1 MLNALRAL
9 LSHWRRHPLGLLTLL
24 VGLAAATALGSGV
37 RALNAEARASYARAA
52 ALVGGEDIARIT
64 AADGGRFPLAD
75 FLALR
80 RAGWKVSPM
89 LEGDL
94 RRPEGTVRLLGIEP
108 LTLPP
113 AATTLDRVLSA
124 GSGPESGS
132 AAERLTAFIRPPHL
146 ALAAPETAAWLAG
159 VEGLPPVEAAPGLPP
174 DTLVTDIGA
183 AEALLGPGATGRVS
197 RLVLDAAEAPAA
209 LPPELA
215 GRLVLSRPVPGGASD
230 LDRLTASFHL
240 NLTAFGFLSFVV
252 GLFIVHAA
260 TGLAFEQRRPILR
273 TLRACGVS
281 LRQLTAAL
289 LAETLLVAAVAGLIG
304 TALGYLTAAAL
315 LPDVAASLRGLYGA
329 SVPGQLTLGPTWWLS
344 GLGVS
349 LAGALAGTGTSLLR
363 AARLPVLAPAAPQA
377 WLEAE
382 GRGQR
387 RQRRL
392 ALAIGATGLLALG
405 LGHGL
410 AAGFA
415 VMGALLTGAA
425 LLLPSLLAA
434 GLRLGQR
441 RARDPALAW
450 AWADARMQ
458 LPGLSLALMALLLAL
473 ATNIGVGTMVESFR
487 ATFLT
492 YLDRR
497 LASEL
502 YVTLPD
508 ASRAAEITAWLEHR
522 PDVAAV
528 LPIVRAATR
537 TADGW
542 PVEVYGYRD
551 HATYRENWP
560 LITTLPGAWDAAAR
574 GDGVLVSEQFARRL
588 GLAPGDAL
596 TLPTP
601 GGPFATRVLG
611 VYADYGNPE
620 GQVMLPLAAL
630 AAHWPAAETRSLA
643 LRADPGAV
651 PALAADIRAAFA
663 LPGDAVID
671 QRALKATSRQ
681 VFEETFAIT
690 VALNA
695 LTLGVAGVALFTSQL
710 ALAEARLAQV
720 APVWALGLTRRR
732 LAVLELGKTLALA
745 ALTAAAALPLGLAV
759 AWVLTAI
766 VNVRAFGWRLP
777 VLLLPGQW
785 AMLLALA
792 LGTAALAAA
801 WPAWALRRASPATL
815 LRRFSNER

>member
-52 ALVGGEDIARIT
+52 ALVGGENLARIT

-75 FLALR
+75 HLALR

-94 RRPEGTVRLLGIEP
+94 RRPEGTLRLLGIEP
-108 LTLPP
+108 LTLPA
-113 AATTLDRVLSA
+113 AATTLDGLL
-124 GSGPESGS
+124 GSGSGS
-132 AAERLTAFIRPPHL
+132 TADRLVAVLQPPHL
-146 ALAAPETAAWLAG
+146 AWSAPETAARLAG
-159 VEGLPPVEAAPGLPP
+159 AAGLPLLEAAPGLPP
-174 DTLVTDIGA
+174 DTLVTDIGV
-183 AEALLGPGATGRVS
+183 AEALLGPAAAGRVS
-197 RLVLDAAEAPAA
+197 RLVLDAAGAPAA

-215 GRLVLSRPVPGGASD
+215 GRLVLTRPAPGGASD

-240 NLTAFGFLSFVV
+240 NLSAFGFLSFVV

-289 LAETLLVAAVAGLIG
+289 LAETLLVAAVAGLVG

-329 SVPGQLTLGPTWWLS
+329 SVPGQLTLGPGWWLS

-377 WLEAE
+377 WLAAE
-382 GRGQR
+382 DRGRR

-392 ALAIGATGLLALG
+392 ALTIGAAGLLALG
-405 LGHGL
+405 FGHGL

-434 GLRLGQR
+434 GLRLG
-441 RARDPALAW
+441 ARHARGPVLHW

-497 LASEL
+497 LASDL

-508 ASRAAEITAWLEHR
+508 AARAAEITRWLERR

-551 HATYRENWP
+551 HATYRDAWP
-560 LITTLPGAWDAAAR
+560 LIAALPDPWGRAAR
-574 GDGVLVSEQFARRL
+574 GEGLLVSEQLARRL

-596 TLPTP
+596 TLPAP
-601 GGPFATRVLG
+601 GGPFSTRVAAI
-611 VYADYGNPE
+611 YADYGNPE

-630 AAHWPAAETRSLA
+630 AARWPEAETRSLA

-671 QRALKATSRQ
+671 QRALKATSRR

-690 VALNA
+690 IALNT
-695 LTLGVAGVALFTSQL
+695 LTLGVAGIALLTSQL

-732 LAVLELGKTLALA
+732 LATLELGKTLALA
-745 ALTAAAALPLGLAV
+745 GLTAAAALPLGLAV

-792 LGTAALAAA
+792 LGTAVLAAA
-801 WPAWALRRASPATL
+801 WPAWKLRRASPAAL

>member
-1 MLNALRAL
+1 MFEALHAL

-52 ALVGGEDIARIT
+52 ALVGGEALARIE
-64 AADGGRFPLAD
+64 AADGGMFPLAD
-75 FLALR
+75 YVALR

-94 RRPEGTVRLLGIEP
+94 RRAEGTLRLLGIEP

-113 AATTLDRVLSA
+113 AATALGDALEAGAS
-124 GSGPESGS
+124 GSG
-132 AAERLTAFIRPPHL
+132 ADRFLAFIRPPHL
-146 ALAAPETAAWLAG
+146 ALAAPETAARLAG
-159 VEGLPPVEAAPGLPP
+159 AAGLPPVDAAPGLPP

-183 AEALLGPGATGRVS
+183 AEALLGPSARGRVS
-197 RLVLDAAEAPAA
+197 HLILDTTETPAA
-209 LPPELA
+209 LPPEFA
-215 GRLVLSRPVPGGASD
+215 GRLVLSRPDQGRASD
-230 LDRLTASFHL
+230 LDQMTASFHL
-240 NLTAFGFLSFVV
+240 NLSAFGFLSFIV

-260 TGLAFEQRRPILR
+260 TGLAFEQRRPTLR

-289 LAETLLVAAVAGLIG
+289 LVETLLLAALAGLAG

-329 SVPGQLTLGPTWWLS
+329 SVPGQLTLGPSWWLS
-344 GLGVS
+344 GLGIS
-349 LAGALAGTGTSLLR
+349 LAGALAGTGASLLR

-377 WLEAE
+377 WLTAE
-382 GRGQR
+382 GRGQW
-387 RQRRL
+387 RQRL
-392 ALAIGATGLLALG
+392 IALAICAAGLLALG

-410 AAGFA
+410 GAGFA
-415 VMGALLTGAA
+415 VMGALLTAAA

-434 GLRLGQR
+434 LLRLG
-441 RARDPALAW
+441 ARHARSPVLEW

-508 ASRAAEITAWLEHR
+508 ANRTEAAIRWLEHR
-522 PDVAAV
+522 PDVAAI
-528 LPIVRAATR
+528 LPIARAATR

-551 HATYRENWP
+551 HATYRDAWP
-560 LITTLPGAWDAAAR
+560 LIAALPDPWGRAAR
-574 GDGVLVSEQFARRL
+574 GEGIPVSEQLARRL

-601 GGPFATRVLG
+601 KGPWTTRAVAI
-611 VYADYGNPE
+611 YADYGNPR
-620 GQVMLPLAAL
+620 GQVMLPLEVMAT
-630 AAHWPAAETRSLA
+630 HWPEAGIRSIA
-643 LRADPGAV
+643 LRADPAAV
-651 PALAADIRAAFA
+651 PALAADIRAALV
-663 LPGDAVID
+663 LPDTAVTD

-690 VALNA
+690 VALNT
-695 LTLGVAGVALFTSQL
+695 LTLGVAGIALFTSQL
-710 ALAEARLAQV
+710 ALADARLAQV

-732 LAVLELGKTLALA
+732 LATLELGKTLALA
-745 ALTAAAALPLGLAV
+745 GLTAAAALPLGMAV

-777 VLLLPGQW
+777 ILLLPGQW
-785 AMLLALA
+785 ATLLALA
-792 LGTAALAAA
+792 LGTAALAAV
-801 WPAWALRRASPATL
+801 WPAWMLRRATPATL
-815 LRRFSNER
+815 LRRFRNEH

>member
-1 MLNALRAL
+1 MFEALRAL

-37 RALNAEARASYARAA
+37 RALNAEARSSYARAA
-52 ALVGGEDIARIT
+52 ALVGGEDLARIT

-75 FLALR
+75 YLALR
-80 RAGWKVSPM
+80 RAGWTVSPM

-94 RRPEGTVRLLGIEP
+94 RRPEGVLHVLGIEP
-108 LTLPP
+108 LTLPAA
-113 AATTLDRVLSA
+113 AATLDGLLAA
-124 GSGPESGS
+124 GTGS
-132 AAERLTAFIRPPHL
+132 TADRLVAWLRPPHL
-146 ALAAPETAAWLAG
+146 AWAAPETAARLAG
-159 VEGLPPVEAAPGLPP
+159 AAGLPPVEAAPGLPP
-174 DTLVTDIGA
+174 DTLVTDIGV
-183 AEALLGPGATGRVS
+183 AESLLGPGAAGRIS
-197 RLVLDAAEAPAA
+197 RLVLDAAGAPAA

-215 GRLVLSRPVPGGASD
+215 GRLVLSHPVPGEDSD

-289 LAETLLVAAVAGLIG
+289 LAETLLFAAVAGLVG

-329 SVPGQLTLGPTWWLS
+329 SVPGQLTLGPAWWLS

-349 LAGALAGTGTSLLR
+349 LAGALAGTGTSLLQ

-377 WLEAE
+377 WLAAE

-392 ALAIGATGLLALG
+392 ALAIGAAGLVALG

-434 GLRLGQR
+434 GLRLGQSG
-441 RARDPALAW
+441 ARDPVLHW

-508 ASRAAEITAWLEHR
+508 ASRAPEIAEWLERR

-528 LPIVRAATR
+528 LPITRAATR

-551 HATYRENWP
+551 HATYRDAWP
-560 LITTLPGAWDAAAR
+560 LIAALPDAWDLAAR
-574 GDGVLVSEQFARRL
+574 GGGLLVSEQLARRL

-596 TLPTP
+596 TLPAP
-601 GGPFATRVLG
+601 DGPFASRVLA

-620 GQVMLPLAAL
+620 GQVMLPLGTL
-630 AAHWPAAETRSLA
+630 APHWPGAETRSLA
-643 LRADPGAV
+643 LRTDPGAV

-663 LPGDAVID
+663 LPDEAVID
-671 QRALKATSRQ
+671 QRALKATSRR

-695 LTLGVAGVALFTSQL
+695 LTLGVAGIALFTSQL
-710 ALAEARLAQV
+710 ALAEARVAQV
-720 APVWALGLTRRR
+720 APAWALGLTRRR
-732 LAVLELGKTLALA
+732 LALLELGKTLALA
-745 ALTAAAALPLGLAV
+745 GLTAAAALPLGLAV

-785 AMLLALA
+785 AILLALP
-792 LGTAALAAA
+792 LGTAVLAAA
-801 WPAWALRRASPATL
+801 WPAWTLHRMSPATL